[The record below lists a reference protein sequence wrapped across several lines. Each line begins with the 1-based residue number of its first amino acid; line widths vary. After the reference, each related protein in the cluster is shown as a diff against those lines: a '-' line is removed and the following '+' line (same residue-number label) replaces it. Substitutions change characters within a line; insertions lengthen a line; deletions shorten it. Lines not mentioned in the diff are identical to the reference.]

1 MNKRLIWALAAA
13 IAVCTL
19 ALIYVQLSWIFSIQQ
34 AEEDS
39 FARNVQLILER
50 VVSEITEQ
58 EIYQTNSTHKSQEAS
73 NRMVEGRVTFDK
85 TAELLHKEFSKRDLN
100 ISYEFGVTSE
110 LGEVI
115 FSSPGFANMTP
126 KATYVTDLFPQDLGY
141 GKQYFLNLYIPS
153 QSEFLRGKLWFQL
166 LASMGLTLIIT
177 ITFTANLLIIFRQK
191 RFSEMKNDFVNNITH
206 ELKTPITTISLAAQ
220 MLNDPHISDKE
231 RKQPYLLGTIISE
244 GKRLQFLVEKVL
256 QIAIFESGNL
266 KLKPREIDISALLSS
281 VIARF
286 TLQFENNHITL
297 ETAMNAPETFV
308 WADETHLTNVFTNL
322 IDNAIKYRSDENP
335 KIRITVE
342 SAAEN
347 VVITI
352 ADNGIGISQKSLKKI
367 FDKFYRVPT
376 GNIHT
381 VKGSGLGLSYVKKI
395 VEMHRGSIRP
405 ESSPDVGTKFIITF
419 PVMKENL
426 KR

>member
-1 MNKRLIWALAAA
+1 MNKRLIWALATA

-19 ALIYVQLSWIFSIQQ
+19 ALIYVQLRWVFSIQQ

-39 FARNVQLILER
+39 FTRNIQLILEH
-50 VVSEITEQ
+50 VVSDIAEE
-58 EIYQTNSTHKSQEAS
+58 EIYQMNSPHRSRNANS
-73 NRMVEGRVTFDK
+73 RPVEERVTFDK
-85 TAELLHKEFSKRDLN
+85 TADLLHKEFTERDLN

-115 FSSPGFANMTP
+115 FASPGFANMTP
-126 KATYVTDLFPQDLGY
+126 KATYVTDLFPQDPGY

-153 QSEFLRGKLWFQL
+153 QSELLRGKLWVQL
-166 LASMGLTLIIT
+166 LASIGLILIIT

-220 MLNDPHISDKE
+220 MLSDPHISDKE
-231 RKQPYLLGTIISE
+231 SKQPYLLDTIISE
-244 GKRLQFLVEKVL
+244 SKRLQFLVEKVL

-266 KLKPREIDISALLSS
+266 KLKPREIDISALLTN
-281 VIARF
+281 VITRF
-286 TLQFENNHITL
+286 ALQFETNHITL
-297 ETAMNAPETFV
+297 ETAINTPETFV

-322 IDNAIKYRSDENP
+322 IDNAIKYRSDKNP
-335 KIRITVE
+335 KIRV
-342 SAAEN
+342 AVDNVAEN

-395 VEMHRGSIRP
+395 VEMHRGSIKP
-405 ESSPDVGTKFIITF
+405 ESTPDIGTKFVITF
-419 PVMKENL
+419 PVMKDNF